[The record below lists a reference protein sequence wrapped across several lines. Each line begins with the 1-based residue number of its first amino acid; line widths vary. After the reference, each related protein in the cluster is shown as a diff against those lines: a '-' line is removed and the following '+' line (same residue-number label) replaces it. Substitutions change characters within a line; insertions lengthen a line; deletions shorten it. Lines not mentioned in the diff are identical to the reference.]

1 LKVVIASSSYV
12 SKPLIS
18 LLSSSREHELIGLIT
33 NPDKATGRGMNIVPN
48 ELASWWMS
56 NGINVLKPEGRDNLK
71 DLIKTLNPEIVITI
85 AYGQIIPEDF
95 LNLPKYGWINV
106 HFSSLPR
113 WRGAAP
119 VQWAILSADKETG
132 VTIFQLDKGMD
143 TGPVYLSESVSI
155 ERDETTEMLLTRL
168 SNIGADLAI
177 QSLSKIQTGIEPVA
191 QLNSGVTLA
200 PKITKNDGK
209 INWHENTDEIF
220 NRYRAL
226 AGNPGIWTLLGELRL
241 KIDSLEISN
250 RVEKISPA
258 EVLISDEHLLVGAN
272 NGVIEIKTLTPA
284 GRSQMSAAEFIRGL
298 PNRSG
303 LQLG

>member
-1 LKVVIASSSYV
+1 MKVVIASSSYV

-48 ELASWWMS
+48 ELASWGMA
-56 NGINVLKPEGRDNLK
+56 NGINVLKPIGRDNLK

-177 QSLSKIQTGIEPVA
+177 QSLSKIQTGIKPVA

-226 AGNPGIWTLLGELRL
+226 AGNPGIWTLLEELRL

-298 PNRSG
+298 TNKSG

>member
-1 LKVVIASSSYV
+1 MKVVIASSSYV

-48 ELASWWMS
+48 ELASWGMS

-71 DLIKTLNPEIVITI
+71 DLIKTLNPDIVITI

-191 QLNSGVTLA
+191 QLNSGATLA

-209 INWHENTDEIF
+209 INWYENTDEIF

-258 EVLISDEHLLVGAN
+258 EVLISDEHLLVGSN

-298 PNRSG
+298 TNKSG

>member
-48 ELASWWMS
+48 ELASWGMS

-155 ERDETTEMLLTRL
+155 ERYETTEMLLTRL

-298 PNRSG
+298 TNKSG

>member
-48 ELASWWMS
+48 ELASWGMS

-177 QSLSKIQTGIEPVA
+177 QSLSKIQTGIKPVA

-250 RVEKISPA
+250 RTEKLSPS
-258 EVLISDEHLLVGAN
+258 EVLIADEHLLVGAN

-284 GRSQMSAAEFIRGL
+284 GRTQMSAAEFIRGL
-298 PNRSG
+298 SNRSG

>member
-1 LKVVIASSSYV
+1 MKVVIASSSYV

-33 NPDKATGRGMNIVPN
+33 NPDKATGRGMNIVAN
-48 ELASWWMS
+48 ELASWGMS

-155 ERDETTEMLLTRL
+155 EQDETTEMLLTRL

>member
-1 LKVVIASSSYV
+1 MVIASSSFV

-18 LLSSSREHELIGLIT
+18 LLLSSNEHELLGLIT

-48 ELASWWMS
+48 DLASWGMS
-56 NGINVLKPEGRDNLK
+56 NGINVLKPIGRDNLK

-85 AYGQIIPEDF
+85 AYGQIIPEDL
-95 LNLPKYGWINV
+95 LNLPKYSWINV

-119 VQWAILSADKETG
+119 VQWAILSSDTESG
-132 VTIFQLDKGMD
+132 VTVFKLDKGMD
-143 TGPVYLSESVSI
+143 TGPVYLTKTVSI
-155 ERDETTEMLLTRL
+155 EPDETTELLLTRL
-168 SNIGADLAI
+168 SNVGADLAI
-177 QSLSKIQTGIEPVA
+177 QSLAVIQGGTEPVA

-200 PKITKNDGK
+200 PKINKNDGK
-209 INWHENTDEIF
+209 INWHVNASEIF

-226 AGNPGIWTLLGELRL
+226 AGNPGIWTLLGEVRL

-250 RVEKISPA
+250 RTEKLSPS
-258 EVLISDEHLLVGAN
+258 EVLISDERLLVGAN
-272 NGVIEIKTLTPA
+272 NGVIEIKTITPA

-303 LQLG
+303 LKLG

>member
-1 LKVVIASSSYV
+1 MKVVIASSSYV

-48 ELASWWMS
+48 ELASWGMS

-95 LNLPKYGWINV
+95 LNLPRYGWINV

-298 PNRSG
+298 TNKSG

>member
-1 LKVVIASSSYV
+1 MLIASSSFV

-18 LLSSSREHELIGLIT
+18 LLSSSNEHELLGLIT

-48 ELASWWMS
+48 ELASWGMS
-56 NGINVLKPEGRDNLK
+56 NGINVLKPIGRDNLK

-85 AYGQIIPEDF
+85 AYGQIIPEDL

-119 VQWAILSADKETG
+119 VQWAILSSDTESG
-132 VTIFQLDKGMD
+132 VTVFKLDKGMD
-143 TGPVYLSESVSI
+143 TGPVYLTKTVSI
-155 ERDETTEMLLTRL
+155 EPDETTELLLTRL

-177 QSLSKIQTGIEPVA
+177 QSLAVIQGGTEPVA

-200 PKITKNDGK
+200 PKINKNDGK
-209 INWHENTDEIF
+209 INWHENTSEIF

-226 AGNPGIWTLLGELRL
+226 AGNPGIWTLLGEVRL
-241 KIDSLEISN
+241 KIDSLDISN
-250 RVEKISPA
+250 RTEKLSPS

-272 NGVIEIKTLTPA
+272 NGVIEIKTITPA

-303 LQLG
+303 LKLG

>member
-1 LKVVIASSSYV
+1 LKVVIASSSHV

-33 NPDKATGRGMNIVPN
+33 NPDKATGRGMNIVAN
-48 ELASWWMS
+48 ELASWGMS

>member
-1 LKVVIASSSYV
+1 VLIASSSFV

-18 LLSSSREHELIGLIT
+18 LLSSSNEHELLGLIT

-48 ELASWWMS
+48 EIAGWGMS
-56 NGINVLKPEGRDNLK
+56 NGINVLKPIGRDNLK

-85 AYGQIIPEDF
+85 AYGQIIPEDL

-119 VQWAILSADKETG
+119 VQWAILSSDTESG
-132 VTIFQLDKGMD
+132 VTVFKLDKGMD
-143 TGPVYLSESVSI
+143 TGPVYLTKTVSI
-155 ERDETTEMLLTRL
+155 DPNETTELLLTRL

-177 QSLSKIQTGIEPVA
+177 QSLAVIQSGTEPVA

-209 INWHENTDEIF
+209 INWHENTSEIF

-226 AGNPGIWTLLGELRL
+226 AGNPGIWTLLGEVRL
-241 KIDSLEISN
+241 KIDSLDISN
-250 RVEKISPA
+250 RTEKLSPS

-272 NGVIEIKTLTPA
+272 NGVIEIKTITPA

-303 LQLG
+303 LKLG

>member
-1 LKVVIASSSYV
+1 VLIASSSFV

-18 LLSSSREHELIGLIT
+18 LLSSSNEHELLGLIT

-48 ELASWWMS
+48 EIASWGMS
-56 NGINVLKPEGRDNLK
+56 NGINVLKPIGRDNLK

-85 AYGQIIPEDF
+85 AYGQIIPEDL

-119 VQWAILSADKETG
+119 VQWAILSSDTESG
-132 VTIFQLDKGMD
+132 VTVFKLDKGMD
-143 TGPVYLSESVSI
+143 TGPVYLTKTVSI
-155 ERDETTEMLLTRL
+155 EPDETTELLLTRL

-177 QSLSKIQTGIEPVA
+177 QSLAVIQGGTEPVA

-200 PKITKNDGK
+200 PKINKNDGK
-209 INWHENTDEIF
+209 INWHVNTNEIF

-226 AGNPGIWTLLGELRL
+226 AGNPGIWTLLGEVRL

-250 RVEKISPA
+250 RTEKLSPS

-272 NGVIEIKTLTPA
+272 NGVIEIKTITPA

-303 LQLG
+303 LKLG

>member
-1 LKVVIASSSYV
+1 MKVVIASSSYV

-33 NPDKATGRGMNIVPN
+33 NPDKATGRGMNIAPN
-48 ELASWWMS
+48 ELASWGMS

-177 QSLSKIQTGIEPVA
+177 QSLSKIQTGIKPVA
-191 QLNSGVTLA
+191 QFNSGVTLA

-298 PNRSG
+298 TNKSG

>member
-1 LKVVIASSSYV
+1 VVIASSSYV

-18 LLSSSREHELIGLIT
+18 LLSSSNEHELIGLIT

-48 ELASWWMS
+48 ELASWGMS
-56 NGINVLKPEGRDNLK
+56 NGINVLKPDGRDHLK
-71 DLIKTLNPEIVITI
+71 DSITTLNPEIVITI
-85 AYGQIIPEDF
+85 AYGQIIPEEL
-95 LNLPKYGWINV
+95 LNLPKHGWINV

-119 VQWAILSADKETG
+119 VQWSILSPDKESG
-132 VTIFQLDKGMD
+132 ITIFELYKGMD
-143 TGPVYLSESVSI
+143 TGPVYLSKSVSI
-155 ERDETTEMLLTRL
+155 EPYETTELLLTRL
-168 SNIGADLAI
+168 SNIGADLAVQSLAII
-177 QSLSKIQTGIEPVA
+177 QSGSKPVA

-200 PKITKNDGK
+200 PKLSKNDGK
-209 INWHENTDEIF
+209 INWHENTSEIF

-241 KIDSLEISN
+241 KIDSLEVSN
-250 RVEKISPA
+250 RTENLPPS
-258 EVLISDEHLLVGAN
+258 EVLITDEHFLVGAD

-284 GRSQMSAAEFIRGL
+284 GRSRMSAAEFIRGL

>member
-1 LKVVIASSSYV
+1 MLIASSSFV

-18 LLSSSREHELIGLIT
+18 LLSSSNEHELLGLIT

-48 ELASWWMS
+48 ELAGWGMS
-56 NGINVLKPEGRDNLK
+56 NGINVLKPIGRDNLK

-85 AYGQIIPEDF
+85 AYGQIIPEDL

-119 VQWAILSADKETG
+119 VQWAILSSDTESG
-132 VTIFQLDKGMD
+132 VTVFKLDKGMD
-143 TGPVYLSESVSI
+143 TGPVYLTKTVSI
-155 ERDETTEMLLTRL
+155 DPNETTELLLTRL

-177 QSLSKIQTGIEPVA
+177 QSLAVIQSGTEPVA

-209 INWHENTDEIF
+209 INWHENTSEIF

-226 AGNPGIWTLLGELRL
+226 AGNPGIWTLLGEVRL
-241 KIDSLEISN
+241 KIDSLDISN
-250 RVEKISPA
+250 RTEKLSPS

-272 NGVIEIKTLTPA
+272 NGVIEIKTITPA

-303 LQLG
+303 LKLG

>member
-1 LKVVIASSSYV
+1 MKVVIASSSYV
-12 SKPLIS
+12 SKPIIS

-48 ELASWWMS
+48 ELASWGMS

-71 DLIKTLNPEIVITI
+71 DLIKTLNPDIVITI

-177 QSLSKIQTGIEPVA
+177 QSLSKIQTGIKPVA
-191 QLNSGVTLA
+191 QFNSGVTLA

-272 NGVIEIKTLTPA
+272 NGVIEIKALTPA

-298 PNRSG
+298 TNKSG

>member
-48 ELASWWMS
+48 ELASWGMS

-95 LNLPKYGWINV
+95 LNLPKHGWINV

-241 KIDSLEISN
+241 KIDSLEISS

>member
-1 LKVVIASSSYV
+1 M
-12 SKPLIS
+12 
-18 LLSSSREHELIGLIT
+18 IT

-48 ELASWWMS
+48 ELASWGMS

-177 QSLSKIQTGIEPVA
+177 QSLSKIQTGIKPVA
-191 QLNSGVTLA
+191 QFNSGVTLA

-258 EVLISDEHLLVGAN
+258 EVLISDEHFLVGAN

>member
-48 ELASWWMS
+48 ELASWGMS
-56 NGINVLKPEGRDNLK
+56 NGINVLKPEGRDKLK

-155 ERDETTEMLLTRL
+155 ERDETTEILLTRL

-191 QLNSGVTLA
+191 QFNSGVTLA

-298 PNRSG
+298 TNKSG

>member
-1 LKVVIASSSYV
+1 MKVLIASSSFV

-18 LLSSSREHELIGLIT
+18 LLSSSNEHELLGLIT

-48 ELASWWMS
+48 ELAGWGMS
-56 NGINVLKPEGRDNLK
+56 NGINVLKPIGRDNLK

-85 AYGQIIPEDF
+85 AYGQIIPED
-95 LNLPKYGWINV
+95 LLDLPKYGWINV

-119 VQWAILSADKETG
+119 VQWAILSSDTESG
-132 VTIFQLDKGMD
+132 VTVFKLDKGMD
-143 TGPVYLSESVSI
+143 TGPVYLTKTVSI
-155 ERDETTEMLLTRL
+155 DPNETTELLLTRL

-177 QSLSKIQTGIEPVA
+177 QSLAVIQSGTEPVA

-209 INWHENTDEIF
+209 INWHENTSEIF

-226 AGNPGIWTLLGELRL
+226 AGNPGIWTLLGEVRL
-241 KIDSLEISN
+241 KIDSLDISN
-250 RVEKISPA
+250 RTEKLSPS

-272 NGVIEIKTLTPA
+272 NGVIEIKTITPA

-303 LQLG
+303 LKLG

>member
-48 ELASWWMS
+48 ELASWGMS

-177 QSLSKIQTGIEPVA
+177 QSLSKIQTGIKPVA
-191 QLNSGVTLA
+191 QFNSGVTLA

-226 AGNPGIWTLLGELRL
+226 AGNPGIWTLLEELRL

-298 PNRSG
+298 TNKSG

>member
-1 LKVVIASSSYV
+1 MKVVIASSSYV

-48 ELASWWMS
+48 ELASWGMS

-155 ERDETTEMLLTRL
+155 ERDETTEILLTRL

-177 QSLSKIQTGIEPVA
+177 QSLSKIQTGIKPVA
-191 QLNSGVTLA
+191 QFNSGVTLA

-241 KIDSLEISN
+241 KIDSLEISS

>member
-1 LKVVIASSSYV
+1 MKVVIASSSYV

-48 ELASWWMS
+48 ELASWGMS

-71 DLIKTLNPEIVITI
+71 DLIKTLNPDIVITI
-85 AYGQIIPEDF
+85 AYGQLIPEEL

-155 ERDETTEMLLTRL
+155 ERDETTEILLTRL

-177 QSLSKIQTGIEPVA
+177 QSLSKIKTGIEPVA
-191 QLNSGVTLA
+191 QSNSGVTLA

-241 KIDSLEISN
+241 KIDSLEISS

>member
-1 LKVVIASSSYV
+1 MLIASSSFV

-18 LLSSSREHELIGLIT
+18 LLSISNEHELLGLIT

-48 ELASWWMS
+48 ELASWGMS
-56 NGINVLKPEGRDNLK
+56 NGINVFKPIGRDNLK
-71 DLIKTLNPEIVITI
+71 DLIKTLSPEIVITI
-85 AYGQIIPEDF
+85 AYGQIIPEDL

-119 VQWAILSADKETG
+119 VQWAILSSDTESG
-132 VTIFQLDKGMD
+132 VTVFKLDKGMD
-143 TGPVYLSESVSI
+143 TGPVYLTKTVSI
-155 ERDETTEMLLTRL
+155 EPDETTELLLTRL

-177 QSLSKIQTGIEPVA
+177 QSLAVIQGGTEPVA

-200 PKITKNDGK
+200 PKINKNDGK
-209 INWHENTDEIF
+209 INWHVNTNEIF

-226 AGNPGIWTLLGELRL
+226 AGNPGIWTLLGEVRL

-250 RVEKISPA
+250 RTEKLSPS

-272 NGVIEIKTLTPA
+272 NGVIEIKTITPA

-303 LQLG
+303 LKLG

>member
-1 LKVVIASSSYV
+1 VLIASSSFV

-18 LLSSSREHELIGLIT
+18 LLSSSNEHELLGLIT

-48 ELASWWMS
+48 ELAGWGMS
-56 NGINVLKPEGRDNLK
+56 NGINVLKPIGRDNLK

-85 AYGQIIPEDF
+85 AYGQIIPEDL

-119 VQWAILSADKETG
+119 VQWAILSSDTESG
-132 VTIFQLDKGMD
+132 VTVFKLDKGMD
-143 TGPVYLSESVSI
+143 TGPVYLTKTVSI
-155 ERDETTEMLLTRL
+155 DPNETTELLLTRL

-177 QSLSKIQTGIEPVA
+177 QSLAVIQSGTEPVA

-209 INWHENTDEIF
+209 INWHENTSEIF

-226 AGNPGIWTLLGELRL
+226 AGNPGIWTLLGEVRL
-241 KIDSLEISN
+241 KIDSLDISN
-250 RVEKISPA
+250 RTEKLSPS
-258 EVLISDEHLLVGAN
+258 EVLISDEYLLVGAN
-272 NGVIEIKTLTPA
+272 NGVIEIKTITPA

-303 LQLG
+303 LKLG